1 MKVQVFSSILAV
13 ASFLTAIPIPS
24 FASDHADP
32 MTLNVFEVQPDP
44 EANITDLHAFID
56 GDNLVVSLCARRALR
71 PDQVGGLDL
80 DGYRFRISMDF
91 HPPVRFATNPPPSGS
106 NANNARAN
114 QERSQ
119 QALYGGIIDKPEDI
133 TPEVILE
140 FGMSLVKDPVNG
152 EQSQAKLTHL
162 NIQGVPGS
170 QNIVSEEKIVDG
182 KVAIPANVFAPGQI
196 NVQTGVFDDP
206 FIFPR
211 FFRRNVVGV
220 VASIPLKFLPQRNQ
234 PVLLWATTHG
244 ENGKQIDHVGR
255 SLRTQLPRFG
265 YLNVVSPAGHN
276 AAITKVHAEPTIVE
290 DVSRT
295 LIAPLIAHRHYDTFP
310 DVMIY
315 DLSKPAR
322 FPNGRAFTDDVAKT
336 LADAGETLLFELSY
350 AESRQ
355 FPRATANDKAF
366 RPRFP
371 YLAERWTSDEI
382 KKVAAP
388 GSNVVPVRSP
398 DGSAT
403 TTIVDSSDMGAIAR
417 PDLTPATWRKL
428 WGGTL
433 IALLVVTAALAW
445 LLRTNAARIATGV
458 VVISTILWMQRIVAK
473 DDLMNMA
480 QPSQRLNALIFGLV
494 VTFLLFLIAIYLA
507 GRKCGQRKACCVVA

>member
-1 MKVQVFSSILAV
+1 MKVPAVSAILAV
-13 ASFLTAIPIPS
+13 ASFLTVLPTPS

-32 MTLNVFEVQPDP
+32 MTLNVFKVQPDP

-56 GDNLVVSLCARRALR
+56 GENLVVSLCARRALR
-71 PDQVGGLDL
+71 PDQVGGLEL

-91 HPPVRFATNPPPSGS
+91 HPPVRFATDPPPSGS

-133 TPEVILE
+133 TPEVTLE

-152 EQSQAKLTHL
+152 EQSQAKLTQL
-162 NIQGVPGS
+162 NIQGLSGA
-170 QNIVSEEKIVDG
+170 QNIVSEEKVVDG
-182 KVAIPANVFAPGQI
+182 KVAIPANAFAPGQI

-220 VASIPLKFLPQRNQ
+220 VTSIPLKLLPQRDQ

-244 ENGKQIDHVGR
+244 KDGKQIDHVGR

-265 YLNVVSPAGHN
+265 YLNVLAPSGHN
-276 AAITKVHAEPTIVE
+276 AAITKVHAGPTIVE

-322 FPNGRAFTDDVAKT
+322 FPNGRALSDDVAKT

-355 FPRATANDKAF
+355 FPRAIANDKAF

-371 YLAERWTSDEI
+371 YLAERWTGDEI

-388 GSNVVPVRSP
+388 GSNLVSIRSA
-398 DGSAT
+398 DGTAST
-403 TTIVDSSDMGAIAR
+403 TLVDSSDMGAIAR
-417 PDLTPATWRKL
+417 ADLMAATWRKL

-445 LLRTNAARIATGV
+445 LLRTNAARIVTGV
-458 VVISTILWMQRIVAK
+458 VVVFTICWMQRVVAK

-480 QPSQRLNALIFGLV
+480 QPSQRLNTLIFGLV
-494 VTFLLFLIAIYLA
+494 VTLLLFLVAVYLA
-507 GRKCGQRKACCVVA
+507 GRKCGQRKARRVAV

>member
-1 MKVQVFSSILAV
+1 
-13 ASFLTAIPIPS
+13 
-24 FASDHADP
+24 

-44 EANITDLHAFID
+44 EANITDLHAFVD

-91 HPPVRFATNPPPSGS
+91 HPPVHFATNPPGGGGTT
-106 NANNARAN
+106 ARAN

-133 TPEVILE
+133 TPEVTLE

-162 NIQGVPGS
+162 NIQGLPGS
-170 QNIVSEEKIVDG
+170 RNIVSDEKIVDG
-182 KVAIPANVFAPGQI
+182 KVAIPANAFAPGQI
-196 NVQTGVFDDP
+196 NVQTGIFDDP

-220 VASIPLKFLPQRNQ
+220 VTSIPLKFLPQRDK

-244 ENGKQIDHVGR
+244 KDGKQIDHVGR

-265 YLNVVSPAGHN
+265 YLNVVPPSGHN
-276 AAITKVHAEPTIVE
+276 AAITKVHAEPTIIE
-290 DVSRT
+290 NVSGT

-322 FPNGRAFTDDVAKT
+322 FPNGRAYTDDVAKT

-366 RPRFP
+366 RPKFP

-388 GSNVVPVRSP
+388 GSNLVPVRAP
-398 DGSAT
+398 DGT
-403 TTIVDSSDMGAIAR
+403 TTTTLVDSSDMGAIAR
-417 PDLTPATWRKL
+417 PDLLPATWRKL

-433 IALLVVTAALAW
+433 IALLVVTAALAF
-445 LLRTNAARIATGV
+445 LLRTNAARVVTGV
-458 VVISTILWMQRIVAK
+458 VVVFTLLWMQRIVAK

-494 VTFLLFLIAIYLA
+494 VSFLLFLAAVYLA
-507 GRKCGQRKACCVVA
+507 GRKCGQRKACRVTA

>member
-1 MKVQVFSSILAV
+1 MKVQAFSSILAV
-13 ASFLTAIPIPS
+13 ASFLTIISTPS

-106 NANNARAN
+106 DANNARAN

-133 TPEVILE
+133 TPEVTLE
-140 FGMSLVKDPVNG
+140 FGMNLVKDPVNG

-162 NIQGVPGS
+162 NIQGLPGS
-170 QNIVSEEKIVDG
+170 QNIVSEEKVVDG
-182 KVAIPANVFAPGQI
+182 KVAISANAFVPGQI

-220 VASIPLKFLPQRNQ
+220 VTSIPLKFLPQRDK
-234 PVLLWATTHG
+234 PMLLWATTHKD
-244 ENGKQIDHVGR
+244 GKQIDHVGR

-265 YLNVVSPAGHN
+265 YLNVVPPSGHN
-276 AAITKVHAEPTIVE
+276 AAITKVHAEPTIIE
-290 DVSRT
+290 NVSGT

-315 DLSKPAR
+315 DLSRPAR

-366 RPRFP
+366 RLRFP

-388 GSNVVPVRSP
+388 GSNLVSVRSA
-398 DGSAT
+398 DGT
-403 TTIVDSSDMGAIAR
+403 TSTTLVDSSDMGAIAR
-417 PDLTPATWRKL
+417 ADLLPATWRKL

-458 VVISTILWMQRIVAK
+458 VVISTILWLQRIVAK

-480 QPSQRLNALIFGLV
+480 QPSQRLNALIFGLA
-494 VTFLLFLIAIYLA
+494 VTFLLFLVAVYLA
-507 GRKCGQRKACCVVA
+507 GRKCGQRKACCVLA

>member
-1 MKVQVFSSILAV
+1 MKVQAFTSVLAV
-13 ASFLTAIPIPS
+13 ASFLTALPIPL

-44 EANITDLHAFID
+44 EANITDLHAFVD

-71 PDQVGGLDL
+71 PDQVGGLEL

-106 NANNARAN
+106 SANNARAN

-119 QALYGGIIDKPEDI
+119 QALYGGIIDQPEDI
-133 TPEVILE
+133 TPEVTLE

-162 NIQGVPGS
+162 NIQGLAGP
-170 QNIVSEEKIVDG
+170 QNIVSEEKIVNG
-182 KVAIPANVFAPGQI
+182 KVAIPANAFMPGQI

-220 VASIPLKFLPQRNQ
+220 VTSIPLKFLPQRDRAM
-234 PVLLWATTHG
+234 LLWATTHG
-244 ENGKQIDHVGR
+244 KDGKQIDHVGR

-265 YLNVVSPAGHN
+265 YLNVVPPSGHN
-276 AAITKVHAEPTIVE
+276 AAITKVHAEPTIIE
-290 DVSRT
+290 NVSGT

-315 DLSKPAR
+315 DLSKPAG
-322 FPNGRAFTDDVAKT
+322 FPNGRALSDDIAKT

-366 RPRFP
+366 RPHFP

-388 GSNVVPVRSP
+388 GSNLVPVRSS
-398 DGSAT
+398 DGT
-403 TTIVDSSDMGAIAR
+403 TTTTLVDSSDMGAIAR
-417 PDLTPATWRKL
+417 ADLLPATWRKL

-433 IALLVVTAALAW
+433 VALLVVTAALAW
-445 LLRTNAARIATGV
+445 LLRTNAGRIVTGV
-458 VVISTILWMQRIVAK
+458 VVVFTILWMQRIVAK
-473 DDLMNMA
+473 DDLTNMA
-480 QPSQRLNALIFGLV
+480 QPSDRLNTLIFGLV
-494 VTFLLFLIAIYLA
+494 VTFLLFLVAIYLA
-507 GRKCGQRKACCVVA
+507 GRKCGQSRACRVAA

>member
-1 MKVQVFSSILAV
+1 MKAPSFATFLAAVSMV
-13 ASFLTAIPIPS
+13 ALPTSA

-71 PDQVGGLDL
+71 PDQIDGLDL

-106 NANNARAN
+106 AANNARAN

-133 TPEVILE
+133 TPEVVLE
-140 FGMSLVKDPVNG
+140 FGMGLVKDPTNG

-162 NIQGVPGS
+162 NIQGLPGS
-170 QNIVSEEKIVDG
+170 QNIVSEEKLVDG
-182 KVAIPANVFAPGQI
+182 KVAIPANAFVPGQI

-220 VASIPLKFLPQRNQ
+220 VASIPLKSLPQRNQ
-234 PVLLWATTHG
+234 PILLWATTHKD
-244 ENGKQIDHVGR
+244 GKQIDHVGR

-265 YLNVVSPAGHN
+265 YLNVVAPSGHN

-290 DVSRT
+290 NVSGT
-295 LIAPLIAHRHYDTFP
+295 LIAPLIAHRHYDTVP

-355 FPRATANDKAF
+355 FPRAVANDKAF
-366 RPRFP
+366 RPKFP

-388 GSNVVPVRSP
+388 GSNLVPVRNA
-398 DGSAT
+398 DGTSST
-403 TTIVDSSDMGAIAR
+403 TLVDSSDMGAIAR
-417 PDLTPATWRKL
+417 PDLLPATWRKL
-428 WGGTL
+428 WTGTL
-433 IALLVVTAALAW
+433 VALLVVTAALAW
-445 LLRTNAARIATGV
+445 LLRTNTGRIVTGGI
-458 VVISTILWMQRIVAK
+458 VIFTILWMQRIVAK

-480 QPSQRLNALIFGLV
+480 QPSQRLNALIFGIA
-494 VTFLLFLIAIYLA
+494 VTFLLFLAAVYLA
-507 GRKCGQRKACCVVA
+507 GRRCGQRKACCVVA